1 MECGDGSGISSRVYG
16 CREDGVMGSL
26 AAWGVAQSDRASVWQ
41 AVVVD
46 LFPGVTVRWNSSS
59 SSASFAVGADAVGT
73 RRDIVRHCG
82 TSIGTIAGWFAG
94 PRVLDGEPGNQPEWR
109 L

>member
-16 CREDGVMGSL
+16 GREDGVMGSL
-26 AAWGVAQSDRASVWQ
+26 AAWGVTQSDRASVWQ

-46 LFPGVTVRWNSSS
+46 LFPGIALRWNSSGA
-59 SSASFAVGADAVGT
+59 SASLAVGAEALGT
-73 RRDIVRHCG
+73 RGDIERHCAP
-82 TSIGTIAGWFAG
+82 SIGPIDGGVAG
-94 PRVLDGEPGNQPEWR
+94 PLALDGEPRNQPEWR